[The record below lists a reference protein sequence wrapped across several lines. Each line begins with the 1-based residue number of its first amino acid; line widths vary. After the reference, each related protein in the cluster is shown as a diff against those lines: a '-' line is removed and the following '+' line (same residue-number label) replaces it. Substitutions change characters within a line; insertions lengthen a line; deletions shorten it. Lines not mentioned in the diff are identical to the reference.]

1 MNVYVFVASSL
12 DCVPFLYGLLS
23 EWEAEEQTDAVL
35 ITSVLLFMKFFLMAL
50 KVQSEDRLPLRCI
63 HKAERG
69 TFAENGWNLST

>member
-1 MNVYVFVASSL
+1 
-12 DCVPFLYGLLS
+12 
-23 EWEAEEQTDAVL
+23 
-35 ITSVLLFMKFFLMAL
+35 MAL